1 MGFLLSAFDKP
12 AKLTAE
18 IITAEIKDII
28 FRIYSPFLI
37 LSAFSMCL
45 SKMIVN
51 YKIYIY
57 YVERFIKMSQTTL
70 DIKEPGLNVLPPG
83 VERHVVNAGGL
94 TGLQIFPDDEIEIIN
109 EEGNQ
114 ICEII
119 CFDKDGKSELGIL
132 NQKENCKKSFIKELL
147 KGKDE
152 SSLITNLQL
161 KKRNLDINKSKSSIL
176 FDEQTP
182 SGEKIKIK
190 SKDKC
195 YVIFAAPQNNM
206 LVSEQNPSSDLTL
219 FIKRYKIVNDKEL
232 SIIPDPIYEP
242 NYEEN
247 IERQTAISFE
257 VKEGDFIQVIS
268 PAGRQCSDFVAF
280 DTKKL
285 DKKVEKGLDW
295 QTTRTFMGNTFPG
308 PGLFSK
314 FYDTDHEPLVE
325 VIRDTVGKHDTFNLA
340 CTSKYYED
348 AGYFG
353 HPNCSENLNNAM
365 AKYGVQKQKGWQAI
379 NLFFNTSATGLN
391 SVISDESYARP
402 GDYVMFRALKDLTI
416 GTTACPSDID
426 ACNSWNPTDI
436 FVRTYDKKK
445 EFSKSFAFRMK
456 TDSEK
461 KLTRNSGFH
470 KKTSKLTRNFIDA
483 RGFWLPND
491 YTKHGVVEEY
501 NACREKAVLID
512 LSALRKFEII
522 GPDAEELMN
531 YTLTRNIKKLAVGQV
546 VYSAMCYENGM
557 MFDDGTLLRLSE
569 TGFRWICGDEY
580 GGEWLKEIAK
590 KKNFKVN
597 VKNSTDQ
604 ISNVSIQGPKS
615 REILKK
621 IIFTPPTQPS
631 IDELEWFRFTICRIE
646 NLQGIP
652 LIVSRTGYTGELGY
666 EVWCHPSHASEVW
679 DKLMEAGKNEGLI
692 PAGFAALDKLRI
704 EAGLILFGN
713 EFDGQQDPFEAGIG
727 FAVPLK
733 TKDEDFI
740 GKEVL
745 KERKANPQKTKV
757 RS

>member
-37 LSAFSMCL
+37 LSELSMCL

-470 KKTSKLTRNFIDA
+470 EKTSKLTRNFIDA

-569 TGFRWICGDEY
+569 TGFR
-580 GGEWLKEIAK
+580 L
-590 KKNFKVN
+590 
-597 VKNSTDQ
+597 S
-604 ISNVSIQGPKS
+604 
-615 REILKK
+615 
-621 IIFTPPTQPS
+621 
-631 IDELEWFRFTICRIE
+631 
-646 NLQGIP
+646 
-652 LIVSRTGYTGELGY
+652 LI
-666 EVWCHPSHASEVW
+666 H
-679 DKLMEAGKNEGLI
+679 I
-692 PAGFAALDKLRI
+692 
-704 EAGLILFGN
+704 
-713 EFDGQQDPFEAGIG
+713 
-727 FAVPLK
+727 
-733 TKDEDFI
+733 
-740 GKEVL
+740 
-745 KERKANPQKTKV
+745 
-757 RS
+757 